1 MAKAA
6 TKKPAAAKKK
16 STAKR
21 SSALAKRISTAD
33 KKASPSV
40 KRTSTAGK
48 RASAK
53 PAADVLLKPLPE
65 KPKVPIEKLW
75 KKYLSTRSIELRNE
89 IIVHYSH
96 LVHAHAARL
105 SRKLPAQ
112 VSYDEIC
119 SAAFDGLIEAVEAY
133 DPERKAKFET
143 FCQQRISGAVMDWL
157 RSLDPQSRTVRT
169 FEKRR
174 MLAKEA
180 LGADLDFSPTQS
192 ELAKRLEMTIDR
204 YDFLCRLSQLGKE
217 VHFSAME
224 PGGNR
229 SSDGASHTWDIR
241 DPHSEDPA
249 LNVSRSLLAEHL
261 SKGLA
266 REERLVIVLY
276 YFENMTMAEIGSV
289 LNLSESRVSQIHK
302 EILMRLRQRFDGS
315 LCEELVA

>member
-1 MAKAA
+1 MARRENSIEEMW
-6 TKKPAAAKKK
+6 K
-16 STAKR
+16 SY
-21 SSALAKRISTAD
+21 
-33 KKASPSV
+33 
-40 KRTSTAGK
+40 
-48 RASAK
+48 
-53 PAADVLLKPLPE
+53 LK
-65 KPKVPIEKLW
+65 
-75 KKYLSTRSIELRNE
+75 TRSVNMRNK
-89 IIVHYSH
+89 IVVHYAP

-174 MLAKEA
+174 TMVFEA
-180 LGADLDFSPTQS
+180 LGSDDEKTPSQT
-192 ELAKRLEMTIDR
+192 ELARRMDMTPDR
-204 YDFLCRLSQLGKE
+204 YDYLCRLSQLGKE

-224 PGGNR
+224 PSDEHR
-229 SSDGASHTWDIR
+229 ESSSSQTWDMR
-241 DPHSEDPA
+241 DKRGEDPA
-249 LNVSRSLLAEHL
+249 VKISRQLLTEYL
-261 SKGLA
+261 TKGLA

-276 YFENMTMAEIGSV
+276 YFEEMTMAEIGSV

-302 EILMRLRQRFDGS
+302 EILERLRARFKG
-315 LCEELVA
+315 LLTEELVA